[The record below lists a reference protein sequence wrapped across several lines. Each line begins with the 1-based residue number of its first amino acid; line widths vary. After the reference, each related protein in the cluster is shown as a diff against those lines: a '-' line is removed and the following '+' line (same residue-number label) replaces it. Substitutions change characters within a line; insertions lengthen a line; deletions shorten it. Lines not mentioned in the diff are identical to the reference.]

1 MLYIAY
7 IPDACRCILFSL
19 YTNYDC
25 YRWNGSAFLSINFFL
40 DSVVILAFFSPHD
53 FYHWKVLF
61 IANKVVMHIY
71 RLQNSFILFYLYFF
85 CCWKVSDLQHNF
97 LLFTPPSL
105 SAVSASALQRL
116 PGAWTAIFC
125 IKLKEH
131 MYTAVWT
138 FIHSHNYWG
147 VKFSSVQSV
156 HQRWW
161 MVGSGA
167 CIYGTI
173 TQMEAQIFVWTSEC
187 VYIS

>member
-71 RLQNSFILFYLYFF
+71 RLQNSFILFSIYFF
-85 CCWKVSDLQHNF
+85 FVGKCQIYSTTFYSSLRLHWAPWAHLHCSGYPVLELQYFVLNWRNTCIQ
-97 LLFTPPSL
+97 LF
-105 SAVSASALQRL
+105 
-116 PGAWTAIFC
+116 
-125 IKLKEH
+125 EH
-131 MYTAVWT
+131 SY
-138 FIHSHNYWG
+138 I
-147 VKFSSVQSV
+147 
-156 HQRWW
+156 R
-161 MVGSGA
+161 
-167 CIYGTI
+167 TI
-173 TQMEAQIFVWTSEC
+173 TEV
-187 VYIS
+187 